1 MDARVLSFLLLA
13 KKSTYAAHGAEAL
26 SSRPNSHDLTFAAGD
41 LQYIDTY
48 LGGTHFAGEEA
59 VWQDGKPVWSMN
71 YCGRV
76 FGEGFRGDFLK
87 SALLRVPE
95 NAPYRGPDV
104 YREGDMEYHC
114 QADGNIDWFQG
125 YEEIRLHDV
134 RIYEC
139 FYHGSL
145 IQ

>member
-13 KKSTYAAHGAEAL
+13 KKSTYAAHRAEAL

-104 YREGDMEYHC
+104 YREGDMEYRC